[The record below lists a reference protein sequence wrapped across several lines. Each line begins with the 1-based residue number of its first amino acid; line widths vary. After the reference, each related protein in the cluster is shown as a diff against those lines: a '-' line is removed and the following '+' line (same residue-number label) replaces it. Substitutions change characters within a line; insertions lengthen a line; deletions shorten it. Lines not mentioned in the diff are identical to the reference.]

1 MKKLY
6 TATIAAMFAVSAI
19 AGNGLQLREIQNK
32 KHLST
37 PAPIEMQKKAIIA
50 KPAGISKAPA
60 KTGAAI
66 SDVEGN
72 YTVHIGDYYFDTSQG
87 PFDEECTVSAE
98 GDLLVFECDYFESEV
113 IATYDASNG
122 TISFTEQE
130 IGTIVLAGKT
140 YYVKFEPFA
149 YTKVGDK
156 GSVNPTPYTVS
167 FDKATGVI
175 DFPAD
180 HGFSWIA
187 YSDNKFSVFAGYLNV
202 FDVEDMDKNTNDPNE
217 GWSSLGNA
225 TFMDGWILPVLGIDQ
240 TDEAN
245 WYKVELQQNDTN
257 KNMYRLVDPYK
268 GESPAA
274 QYNASTKNG
283 YIQFDVTD
291 PEHVLFMPV
300 DAGFVNSQLEFTKL
314 YCLNFLSW
322 AMGYNESSAAEIIA
336 ILGDEIAYTTFADG
350 VVNIPAELV
359 DGKWECDAVFGD
371 QSGIYAGYS
380 WNDNNG
386 DPINMAAKII
396 FPTNSEAGI
405 GNITAADENQAVK
418 FYNLQGIEISNPH
431 KGQVVIRKQGTTVSK
446 IIAR

>member
-6 TATIAAMFAVSAI
+6 TATIAALFAVSAI

-37 PAPIEMQKKAIIA
+37 PAPIEMQKKVAFA

-60 KTGAAI
+60 KAGAAI

-122 TISFTEQE
+122 TISFTDQE
-130 IGTIVLAGKT
+130 VGTIVLAGKT
-140 YYVKFEPFA
+140 YYVKFEPFV
-149 YTKVGDK
+149 YTIVDDEEDIEFM
-156 GSVNPTPYTVS
+156 PYTVT

-187 YSDNKFSVFAGYLNV
+187 YSDNKFSVFAGYLNI

-217 GWSSLGNA
+217 GWSSLGKA
-225 TFMDGWILPVLGIDQ
+225 TFMDGWILPGIKIDQ

-257 KNMYRLVDPYK
+257 KNMYRLVNPYK

-274 QYNASTKNG
+274 QYNASTKTG
-283 YIQFDVTD
+283 YIQFDVSD
-291 PEHVLFMPV
+291 PDHVLFLPV
-300 DAGFVNSQLEFTKL
+300 DAGFVNSQMMFSKL

-322 AMGYNESSAAEIIA
+322 AMGKYGLSANEIIEIIGNESTYS
-336 ILGDEIAYTTFADG
+336 TFADG
-350 VVNIPAELV
+350 VVDIPAELI
-359 DGKWECDAVFGD
+359 DGQWVCDAVFGD
-371 QSGIYAGYS
+371 QTGVYAGYN
-380 WNDNNG
+380 WTDTNNNAL
-386 DPINMAAKII
+386 NMAAKII
-396 FPTNSEAGI
+396 FPTDSEAGI
-405 GNITAADENQAVK
+405 GNITASDENQAVK

-446 IIAR
+446 TIVR